1 MSLGGNG
8 TIVSVSA
15 NWRDV
20 DPHRHV
26 SLGRDTADLVASV
39 EDPARFGDVFE
50 RNFETVRRYA
60 ARRLGITHA
69 DDVAAE
75 TFARAFY
82 SRAGFQPARRST
94 VRAWL
99 FGFAVN
105 IVREHERASSRQ
117 DRAYGRFIAG
127 GDDGDDQWE
136 GVVEQLVDHARIEA
150 ALREL
155 SPEARDLLL
164 LVTGIG
170 LSYREAPTALCVP
183 VGTVKSR
190 VSRARVQLADGIN
203 KPEAMGRER
212 EKRGS
217 K

>member
-1 MSLGGNG
+1 
-8 TIVSVSA
+8 VSASA
-15 NWRDV
+15 NWSDV
-20 DPHRHV
+20 DPHQHV
-26 SLGRDTADLVASV
+26 SHGLDTADLVASA

-60 ARRLGITHA
+60 ARRLGMRHA

-75 TFARAFY
+75 TFARAFS
-82 SRAGFQPARRST
+82 SRASFQPARGSS

-105 IVREHERASSRQ
+105 IVREHERVSSRQ
-117 DRAYGRFIAG
+117 DRAYGRFTAG

-136 GVVEQLVDHARIEA
+136 GVVDQLVDHARIEA

-164 LVTGIG
+164 LVAGIG
-170 LSYREAPTALCVP
+170 LSYKEAAIALCVP

-190 VSRARVQLADGIN
+190 VSRARVQVADGIN
-203 KPEAMGRER
+203 KPAAVSRDR